1 MLRESPLF
9 NKEYSSR
16 WIKFNLVAANK
27 LLDEIGLEKRNDDGI
42 RLLPSGKPMEITVV
56 FSTEENEPADI
67 LELVSDT
74 WKKIGIKLLSKPLNR
89 EVMRNR
95 IFSGNALMSMW
106 SGLENGIANAEAS
119 PKELAPTSQQQLQ
132 LSLIHI

>member
-1 MLRESPLF
+1 M
-9 NKEYSSR
+9 
-16 WIKFNLVAANK
+16 VAANK

-119 PKELAPTSQQQLQ
+119 PKAVSYTHLTLPTTPDV
-132 LSLIHI
+132 